1 MIESQKYESIT
12 VVGIRLNEQGIE
24 SHDLVT
30 PAEQYDVDAVR
41 DAFLAIPGID
51 KVRVIVTS
59 SIDYTD

>member
-1 MIESQKYESIT
+1 MIESPKYESIT

-30 PAEQYDVDAVR
+30 PAEQSDVDAVR
-41 DAFLAIPGID
+41 DAFLATPGID
-51 KVRVIVTS
+51 KVRVIATS

>member
-1 MIESQKYESIT
+1 MIESPKYESIT

-30 PAEQYDVDAVR
+30 SAEQSDVDAVR

-51 KVRVIVTS
+51 KVRVIATS